1 MLPTGKTN
9 RNYVEIYNFSL
20 KRRKL
25 TNCNFF
31 LTIWHPLCI
40 NFISIQKFSKKTSH
54 ILSKLS
60 LRYSETPVIFLIIF
74 AKQRQCNL
82 NRCLLQNV
90 RYKKWSI
97 HVSFSF
103 QKMHVMWT
111 HRCQWFRN
119 NMPQIIAILPY
130 SSLHLY
136 VSNL

>member
-1 MLPTGKTN
+1 MYSLFITLIKIYVTN
-9 RNYVEIYNFSL
+9 RKNKS
-20 KRRKL
+20 KL
-25 TNCNFF
+25 CRNLQFFFKTEKIDKLQFFF

-82 NRCLLQNV
+82 NRCLLLNV
-90 RYKKWSI
+90 RYQKWSI
-97 HVSFSF
+97 YVSFSF

-119 NMPQIIAILPY
+119 IK
-130 SSLHLY
+130 
-136 VSNL
+136 

>member
-1 MLPTGKTN
+1 MYSLFITLIKIYVTN
-9 RNYVEIYNFSL
+9 RKNKS
-20 KRRKL
+20 KL
-25 TNCNFF
+25 CRNLQFF
-31 LTIWHPLCI
+31 FKTEKIDKLQFFFWQSDILYALI
-40 NFISIQKFSKKTSH
+40 LYIFRNSRKKTSH

-103 QKMHVMWT
+103 QKMPVMWT

-119 NMPQIIAILPY
+119 IK
-130 SSLHLY
+130 
-136 VSNL
+136 